1 MLMFL
6 RLIGWHSDTKFD
18 ISKLLIGILILIAA
32 VLLYSG
38 FNTIMGKLGFETVAS
53 MRVKLDTANATVSK
67 LQASNDALIKQ
78 AAEEADRHK
87 KELAAL
93 ADTINKQ
100 KEITTKLEI
109 AKKKIAAQNANLKK
123 ALAASQEEAYTLYN
137 VPKDKY
143 YIYSKEIVTSLANN
157 NYDILNSFL
166 VSPVNETPKIV
177 QDKRN
182 MFQRLFNKSQ
192 SMESITNPPL
202 LLTPK
207 LQQ

>member
-166 VSPVNETPKIV
+166 VSPVNATPKIV

>member
-53 MRVKLDTANATVSK
+53 MRVKLDAANATVSK

-166 VSPVNETPKIV
+166 VSPVNATPKIV

>member
-53 MRVKLDTANATVSK
+53 MRVKLDAANATVSK